1 MQADADQGGRSRAAR
16 AEPLAGDPDRVVT
29 EERSHQDPIDRNVLD
44 ALQRLHR
51 EGRPDIA
58 KTVIMLFLEGTPPVL
73 ADLEQATA
81 RKDAGSVCRAS
92 HILLSSGAAV
102 GAVLLSS
109 RCKDL
114 GAVTRTGLVPRD
126 ATARGREIRQLYA
139 EAESALRGWCAG
151 RP

>member
-1 MQADADQGGRSRAAR
+1 MA
-16 AEPLAGDPDRVVT
+16 AEPDRIVT
-29 EERSHQDPIDRNVLD
+29 EERSHQDPIDRTVLD
-44 ALQRLHR
+44 GLHRLHR

-58 KTVIMLFLEGTPPVL
+58 KTVIMLFLEGTPPVVD
-73 ADLEQATA
+73 DLEQAAA
-81 RKDAGSVCRAS
+81 RNDAGSLCRAS

-114 GAVTRTGLVPRD
+114 EALARSGSVPAD
-126 ATARGREIRQLYA
+126 ATARIREIRPLYA